1 MAGSDP
7 RLRDVLDARNRQ
19 IAAVH
24 MVSRLL
30 SSSVDLEDRLRNVLT
45 VSLAAVGAVAGTIYL
60 HRPEDDA
67 LVFRYV
73 VGDKAA
79 ELTGHVMNA
88 ETGVAGRVFRSGR
101 SQITNHPEDAVEH
114 DREIERRTGF
124 VTTSLITVPLKYQA
138 GRSLGVMQLLNK
150 QESEFDQNDL
160 EVLEIVASVAAAA
173 IETAQLAREA
183 QTAAIAHAVGELS
196 HDIKN
201 KIAPIVMGLYV
212 LRPDLDA
219 MFQELD
225 VLARSVSPEV
235 AARLVE
241 IATTVRQTYG
251 ETFDVILEQV
261 GAVQEYAKLIA
272 DALKGTATEPQLEP
286 TDLVDVIGGQL
297 AMLDPVVRACGITLS
312 RRLTPLPVCKL
323 DRFQI
328 ERAVY
333 NLVNN
338 AIAETPA
345 GGCITVATVAVPNG
359 RFPDGGFV
367 EIEVTDTGRGMPTD
381 LLERILRG
389 DPKSTKP
396 GGTGLGTRIVYNAVA
411 AHHGVFMGTSAA
423 GAGTTFRLR
432 LPLVTADQRA

>member
-1 MAGSDP
+1 MAGNTASVT
-7 RLRDVLDARNRQ
+7 DVRETLDARNRQ

-24 MVSRLL
+24 AVSGLL
-30 SSSVDLEDRLRNVLT
+30 SSSLDLEDRLRGVLNVALE
-45 VSLAAVGAVAGTIYL
+45 AVGAVAGTIYL

-73 VGDKAA
+73 VGEKGR
-79 ELTGHVMNA
+79 ELTGHTMHA
-88 ETGVAGRVFRSGR
+88 DAGLAGAVLRSGK
-101 SQITNHPEDAVEH
+101 SQITNHPEEAVEH
-114 DREIERRTGF
+114 DTEVERKTGF
-124 VTTSLITVPLKYQA
+124 ATTSLVTVPLKYQA
-138 GRSLGVMQLLNK
+138 GRPIGVMQILNK

-160 EVLEIVASVAAAA
+160 EVLEIIASVAAAA

-183 QTAAIAHAVGELS
+183 QTAAIAHAVGDLS

-201 KIAPIVMGLYV
+201 KVAPIVMGIYA

-219 MFQELD
+219 MLQELD
-225 VLARSVSPEV
+225 ALVRTAPADVAATLARISRP
-235 AARLVE
+235 
-241 IATTVRQTYG
+241 VRQSYG
-251 ETFDVILEQV
+251 EIFDVILEQV

-272 DALKGTATEPQLEP
+272 DALKGTVTEPQLESN
-286 TDLVDVIGGQL
+286 DLGSVVAAQL
-297 AMLDPVVRACGITLS
+297 EMLEPVARACGVTLI
-312 RRLTPLPVCKL
+312 RRLPPTPECRF
-323 DRFQI
+323 DRFQL

-345 GGCITVATVAVPNG
+345 GGSITVAIAATQDG
-359 RFPDGGFV
+359 RFPEGGYV
-367 EIEVTDTGRGMPTD
+367 EIEVTDTGRGMPQE
-381 LLERILRG
+381 LLDRILRG

-411 AHHGVFMGTSAA
+411 AHHGVFSGTSAE

-432 LPLVTADQRA
+432 LPFLT

>member
-1 MAGSDP
+1 MAGNTASVT
-7 RLRDVLDARNRQ
+7 DVRETLDARNRQ

-24 MVSRLL
+24 AVSGLL
-30 SSSVDLEDRLRNVLT
+30 SSSLDLEDRLRGVLNVALE
-45 VSLAAVGAVAGTIYL
+45 AVGAVAGTIYL

-73 VGDKAA
+73 VGEKGR
-79 ELTGHVMNA
+79 ELTGHTMHA
-88 ETGVAGRVFRSGR
+88 DAGLAGAVLRSGK
-101 SQITNHPEDAVEH
+101 SQITNHPEEAVEH
-114 DREIERRTGF
+114 DTEVERKTGF
-124 VTTSLITVPLKYQA
+124 ATTSLVSVPLKYQA
-138 GRSLGVMQLLNK
+138 GRPIGVMQILNK

-160 EVLEIVASVAAAA
+160 EVLEIIASVAAAA

-183 QTAAIAHAVGELS
+183 QTAAIAHAVGDLS

-201 KIAPIVMGLYV
+201 KVAPIVMGIYA

-219 MFQELD
+219 MLQELD
-225 VLARSVSPEV
+225 ALARSVSPEV

-297 AMLDPVVRACGITLS
+297 AMLDPVVRAGGITLS

-367 EIEVTDTGRGMPTD
+367 EIEVTDTG
-381 LLERILRG
+381 
-389 DPKSTKP
+389 
-396 GGTGLGTRIVYNAVA
+396 
-411 AHHGVFMGTSAA
+411 
-423 GAGTTFRLR
+423 
-432 LPLVTADQRA
+432 